1 MNLGEGTSLSQMEK
15 KEENCII
22 EATREVVAT
31 PATEANAFG
40 FSELDPTSP
49 SNFQAPPHA
58 YAAERRPPLQY
69 QLSEME
75 LETFTEPSSRIVFE
89 DEANILEPPKDIP
102 LMTIHNPPRNAWRIF
117 AACLYV
123 LSGGLSDGV
132 VGALLPYIE
141 SYYNISYSI
150 VSLMWMGNAAGFIF
164 IACISDRVVHHFST
178 RTCILI
184 GCFLNLVMYVLVL
197 TGSKFPLIVTGF
209 FFGGMGL
216 GLTLSQFHVF
226 LTNFD
231 KSSTYLGYFH
241 GTYGLG
247 ATISPLVGTALA
259 ERHVNWNYFYFILI
273 GLMCI
278 NIVNIY
284 FAFMGL
290 EEDLKPF
297 EEEHHISPNV
307 QERTILAD
315 ALTNKL
321 TWLAS
326 LFVLFYQGSEVSL
339 GGWIVTFLRDY
350 RLHKSPSVGYVAS
363 GYWFGLTLGRL
374 LLTRNLYKYLNARR
388 GTTVVVCGSIV
399 AVSLAWGLNNL
410 VATGVFVSLA
420 GVCIGPIYSLM
431 LLHVSRLFPRKILVV
446 SLTITTAFGSS
457 GGALF
462 PFLIG
467 LISQYVGA
475 MTVMPAFII
484 MFSIMF
490 TFWICM
496 PNPAR
501 LRGNMLLKIL
511 W

>member
-1 MNLGEGTSLSQMEK
+1 MNFGEGTSLSQMEK
-15 KEENCII
+15 KGDNSVI

-31 PATEANAFG
+31 PATEVNAFG
-40 FSELDPTSP
+40 FSELDSTSP
-49 SNFQAPPHA
+49 SNFKAPPHA
-58 YAAERRPPLQY
+58 HIAERRPPLQY
-69 QLSEME
+69 QPSELE
-75 LETFTEPSSRIVFE
+75 LETFAEPNNGNVFE
-89 DEANILEPPKDIP
+89 DEAEIIQLPKEVPI
-102 LMTIHNPPRNAWRIF
+102 MSIHNPPRNAWRIF

-141 SYYNISYSI
+141 NYYNISYSI

-164 IACISDRVVHHFST
+164 IACVSARDVHHFST
-178 RTCILI
+178 RSCILI
-184 GCFLNLVMYVLVL
+184 GCFFNLVMYVLVL

-216 GLTLSQFHVF
+216 GLTISQFHVF

-247 ATISPLVGTALA
+247 ATIGPLVGTALV
-259 ERHVNWNYFYFILI
+259 EHHINWNYFYFILI
-273 GLMCI
+273 GLMII
-278 NIVNIY
+278 NIANIY
-284 FAFMGL
+284 FAFMGMD
-290 EEDLKPF
+290 EDLKQF
-297 EEEHHISPNV
+297 EVEHQTLPDV
-307 QERTILAD
+307 TERSILAD

-326 LFVLFYQGSEVSL
+326 LFVLFYQGGEVSL

-350 RLHKSPSVGYVAS
+350 RHHKNPSVGYVAS
-363 GYWFGLTLGRL
+363 GYWFGVTLGRL
-374 LLTRNLYKYLNARR
+374 LLTRNLHKYLNPRR
-388 GTTVVVCGSIV
+388 GTTVVVCGAMV
-399 AVSLAWGLNNL
+399 AISLAWAIDNL
-410 VATGVFVSLA
+410 IATGVFVSLA

-431 LLHVSRLFPRKILVV
+431 VLHISRLFPRKILVV

-462 PFLIG
+462 PFLVG
-467 LISQYVGA
+467 LISQYIGA

-501 LRGNMLLKIL
+501 LRGNVLLKIL